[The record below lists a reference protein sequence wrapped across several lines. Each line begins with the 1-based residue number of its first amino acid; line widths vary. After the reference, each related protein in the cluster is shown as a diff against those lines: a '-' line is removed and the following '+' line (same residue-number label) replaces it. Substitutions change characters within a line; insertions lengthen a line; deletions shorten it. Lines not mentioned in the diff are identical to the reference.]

1 MNELNSDKID
11 NPEDNT
17 QENEEVEN
25 SSIKKRVII
34 GAGIVALLIAGCVGG
49 NVAADLHDIGLLKE
63 STDVSALVERSFK
76 FFDGVPDSYTVSGDE
91 FSDVVYESKSLS
103 TAPETHVVNDCCG

>member
-34 GAGIVALLIAGCVGG
+34 GLFGG
-49 NVAADLHDIGLLKE
+49 LCGLAA
-63 STDVSALVERSFK
+63 R
-76 FFDGVPDSYTVSGDE
+76 
-91 FSDVVYESKSLS
+91 
-103 TAPETHVVNDCCG
+103 

>member
-25 SSIKKRVII
+25 SSIK
-34 GAGIVALLIAGCVGG
+34 
-49 NVAADLHDIGLLKE
+49 
-63 STDVSALVERSFK
+63 
-76 FFDGVPDSYTVSGDE
+76 SG
-91 FSDVVYESKSLS
+91 
-103 TAPETHVVNDCCG
+103 

>member
-1 MNELNSDKID
+1 MIDLNSDKID

-34 GAGIVALLIAGCVGG
+34 GAGV
-49 NVAADLHDIGLLKE
+49 DF
-63 STDVSALVERSFK
+63 RSQ
-76 FFDGVPDSYTVSGDE
+76 PNTL
-91 FSDVVYESKSLS
+91 SK
-103 TAPETHVVNDCCG
+103 

>member
-1 MNELNSDKID
+1 MIDLNSDKIE

-34 GAGIVALLIAGCVGG
+34 GAGV
-49 NVAADLHDIGLLKE
+49 DF
-63 STDVSALVERSFK
+63 RSQ
-76 FFDGVPDSYTVSGDE
+76 PNT
-91 FSDVVYESKSLS
+91 LS
-103 TAPETHVVNDCCG
+103 R